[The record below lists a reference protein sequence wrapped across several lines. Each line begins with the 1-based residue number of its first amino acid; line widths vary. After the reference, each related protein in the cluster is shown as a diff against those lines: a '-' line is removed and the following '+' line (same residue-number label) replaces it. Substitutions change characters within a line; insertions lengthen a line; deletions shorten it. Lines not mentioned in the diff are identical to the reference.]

1 MPFTY
6 PIAPVVA
13 PVDVIRSEQA
23 YAQSDAMNAR
33 LKLGPPPMNTEGKF
47 ATRMDSI
54 LLSLGTDD
62 HKLWKE
68 LYREGR
74 VIETELRTLHAE
86 HINLIFERGNL
97 EKQFIDAMKERDELQ
112 RWKTGK
118 ANIAQSIS
126 QMINA
131 NICRP
136 QDRPQGFTLV
146 ELLTVVAILAIL
158 FCVIAPAVS
167 RSIRHARASIA
178 NTRQFHADRL
188 GYAWDGDC
196 TNQIFSCHNYN
207 EMTNTTEA
215 P

>member
-1 MPFTY
+1 
-6 PIAPVVA
+6 
-13 PVDVIRSEQA
+13 
-23 YAQSDAMNAR
+23 
-33 LKLGPPPMNTEGKF
+33 MNTEGKF
-47 ATRMDSI
+47 TTRMDSI
-54 LLSLGTDD
+54 LLSLGPDD

-74 VIETELRTLHAE
+74 VIETELRTLQAE
-86 HINLIFERGNL
+86 QINLIFERGNL
-97 EKQFIDAMKERDELQ
+97 EKQLAAITAERDTLRQEAV
-112 RWKTGK
+112 RRTVV
-118 ANIAQSIS
+118 ATFRRSPS
-126 QMINA
+126 ES
-131 NICRP
+131 
-136 QDRPQGFTLV
+136 GFTLV

-207 EMTNTTEA
+207 EMTNTTEL